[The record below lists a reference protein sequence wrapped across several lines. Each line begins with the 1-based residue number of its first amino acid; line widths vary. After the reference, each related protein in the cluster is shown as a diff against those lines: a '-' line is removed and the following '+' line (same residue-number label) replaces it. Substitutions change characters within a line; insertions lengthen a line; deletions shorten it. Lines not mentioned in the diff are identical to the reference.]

1 MSFLI
6 KAMQRICMR
15 KHIEYSLFFFDVRIF
30 FLLISNIFSNNF
42 RRRVERGW
50 SISSDSIVN
59 IVVRFCCR

>member
-30 FLLISNIFSNNF
+30 FLLISNIFSIILGEEL
-42 RRRVERGW
+42 REAGV
-50 SISSDSIVN
+50 
-59 IVVRFCCR
+59 